1 MISDA
6 VLVAIIGLCGS
17 LVGSVFGVLC
27 SAKLTNYRIEQ
38 LEKKVDRQNDL
49 IEKMF
54 KVEQE
59 QAVVSTRISGIDHR
73 LQNLETNFGRD
84 AMS

>member
-1 MISDA
+1 MISEA
-6 VLVAIIGLCGS
+6 VLVALIGLGGS
-17 LVGSVFGVLC
+17 CVGSIFGVVC
-27 SAKLTNYRIEQ
+27 SAKLTNYRLEQ
-38 LEKKVDRQNDL
+38 LEKKVDRHNDL

-59 QAVVSTRISGIDHR
+59 QAVVSSKISGIDHR
-73 LQNLETNFGRD
+73 LETLETNLRRD

>member
-1 MISDA
+1 MISEA
-6 VLVAIIGLCGS
+6 VLVAVIGLCGS
-17 LVGSVFGVLC
+17 CVGSLFGVIC
-27 SAKLTNYRIEQ
+27 STKVTNYRIEQ
-38 LEKKVDRQNDL
+38 LEKKVDRHNDL

-59 QAVVSTRISGIDHR
+59 QAVFSTRISGIDHR
-73 LQNLETNFGRD
+73 LETLESDFRRD

>member
-1 MISDA
+1 MMSES
-6 VLVAIIGLCGS
+6 VLVAIIGLFGS
-17 LVGSVFGVLC
+17 STGAILGVIC
-27 SAKLTNYRIEQ
+27 SAKLTNYRLEQ
-38 LEKKVDRQNDL
+38 LEKKVDRHNDL

-59 QAVVSTRISGIDHR
+59 QAVFSSKISGIDHR
-73 LQNLETNFGRD
+73 LEALETNFRRD